1 MRVLALATISGLL
14 SYLSVSLPH
23 FIGHRQPISDDG
35 LFILPGVFFG
45 LFILL
50 PQVQNTQHRVIRWVG
65 LMTVSVLAWY
75 IAVTVGFQMLPLSR
89 QSSVIS
95 CGISGSAGAFI
106 LAMASRYIVPI
117 EIHVLSVLKAVLA
130 GFLGGCVFG
139 LAIIQ
144 PRASVASEG
153 LYLSGFLFWQISV
166 AMSIFNGQRSLKEAG
181 E

>member
-1 MRVLALATISGLL
+1 MRVFALATISGFL
-14 SYLSVSLPH
+14 SYLSVSLPR
-23 FIGHRQPISDDG
+23 FIGRLQPISDDG
-35 LFILPGVFFG
+35 LFILPGVLFG

-50 PQVQNTQHRVIRWVG
+50 PQVQNTRYRVIRWIG
-65 LMTVSVLAWY
+65 LMAISVVAWY

-95 CGISGSAGAFI
+95 CGISGSAGAFM
-106 LAMASRYIVPI
+106 LAMASRYMVPV
-117 EIHVLSVLKAVLA
+117 EINFLSVLKAVLA

-139 LAIIQ
+139 MAIIQ

-153 LYLSGFLFWQISV
+153 LYLIGFLFWQISV
-166 AMSIFNGQRSLKEAG
+166 AMSIFGGQRSLKEVS